1 MNDREKE
8 SSSDFMVSTRSA
20 NKQKESSSDFMVS
33 SRSVNKQKESSSDFM
48 ASSASVNKHPLDSPT
63 SSNREIKEYED
74 IEE

>member
-8 SSSDFMVSTRSA
+8 SSSDFMATSQSA

-48 ASSASVNKHPLDSPT
+48 ASTASVNKHPLDSPT
-63 SSNREIKEYED
+63 SSDREIKEYED